1 MSVPGCGADALLD
14 VLLVDDDRN
23 DLALF
28 GMAAD
33 KADVNIWLRT
43 AHSAEQAIEYLEGK
57 GIFCDRALHPVPDLL
72 LLDLIMPGMDGFAFL
87 TWRNTA
93 PAFAKLPVIILS
105 GLGDKARV
113 QRGLELGASGY
124 LAKPADFEGWIEL
137 ARQVWNLGTKHS
149 RSGRPL
155 QRG

>member
-1 MSVPGCGADALLD
+1 MSVPGYGADALLD

-43 AHSAEQAIEYLEGK
+43 ANSAEHAIEYLEGK
-57 GIFCDRALHPVPDLL
+57 GIFCDRALHPLPNLL
-72 LLDLIMPGMDGFAFL
+72 LLDLIMPGMDGFEFL
-87 TWRNTA
+87 TWLRSSA
-93 PAFAKLPVIILS
+93 LFATVPVIILS
-105 GLGDKARV
+105 GLGDKARI
-113 QRGLELGASGY
+113 QWALELGASGY

-137 ARQVWNLGTKHS
+137 ARQVWNIGIEHS